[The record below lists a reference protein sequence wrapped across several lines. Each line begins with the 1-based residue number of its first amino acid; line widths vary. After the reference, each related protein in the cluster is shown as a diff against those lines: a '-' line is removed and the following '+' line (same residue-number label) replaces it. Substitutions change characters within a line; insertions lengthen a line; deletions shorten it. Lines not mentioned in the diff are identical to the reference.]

1 MAKQMPASDEQE
13 GRVLTA
19 DRRQEILD
27 ELEYYPTV
35 SQVRFGD
42 EQVRIV
48 LGPGADKAYRNKLIG
63 FMLTSFDYLLF
74 QTLQHRVMYFA
85 AR

>member
-1 MAKQMPASDEQE
+1 MAKQMPSGDQQ
-13 GRVLTA
+13 GQRVLTA
-19 DRRQEILD
+19 ARRQEILD
-27 ELEYYPTV
+27 DLEYYPQV

-48 LGPGADKAYRNKLIG
+48 LKGGCTRAQKDTLIG

-74 QTLQHRVMYFA
+74 QTLQHRVIYFA

>member
-1 MAKQMPASDEQE
+1 MAKQMPASDEQD

-27 ELEYYPTV
+27 ELEYYLRV

-48 LGPGADKAYRNKLIG
+48 LGPGADKA
-63 FMLTSFDYLLF
+63 
-74 QTLQHRVMYFA
+74 
-85 AR
+85 